1 MSIIRLEKEILFQ
14 KHKRSRIYV
23 VVIQDLVYTI
33 KWYLQMMELWV
44 MPLLH
49 LQAVRRA
56 NSSVIVTWS
65 NQPEGEKNHFEKDI
79 Y

>member
-33 KWYLQMMELWV
+33 KWYLQMMEL
-44 MPLLH
+44 
-49 LQAVRRA
+49 
-56 NSSVIVTWS
+56 
-65 NQPEGEKNHFEKDI
+65 
-79 Y
+79 